1 MRGIVTLYITESKL
15 SQYGQILKKGL
26 DHSEAQ
32 PASSPM
38 SDTGQGSNQTVTP
51 TLTLT
56 ISNIRRT
63 ILSDSPR
70 YLEPR
75 VEVEM
80 LKKVV
85 PHSVATALASM
96 VFPVPGGPT
105 IRTPWGGGGEIRWMG
120 RGGSG
125 WVDGEGRER
134 VGGWGGEGVVGW
146 VGRGGSG

>member
-1 MRGIVTLYITESKL
+1 MIEEL
-15 SQYGQILKKGL
+15 S
-26 DHSEAQ
+26 HR
-32 PASSPM
+32 
-38 SDTGQGSNQTVTP
+38 QGSNRIVTP
-51 TLTLT
+51 SLTRT

-105 IRTPWGGGGEIRWMG
+105 IRTPWGEGGEAEIRW
-120 RGGSG
+120 
-125 WVDGEGRER
+125 VAGEGRECL
-134 VGGWGGEGVVGW
+134 GGWEGEGVVGW
-146 VGRGGSG
+146 EKRGEGKGGGERGDKGEMLKYLLNNTIHCR

>member
-1 MRGIVTLYITESKL
+1 ML
-15 SQYGQILKKGL
+15 
-26 DHSEAQ
+26 
-32 PASSPM
+32 
-38 SDTGQGSNQTVTP
+38 DTGQGSNQTVTP
-51 TLTLT
+51 SPTLT

-75 VEVEM
+75 VEVET

-105 IRTPWGGGGEIRWMG
+105 IRTPWGGGGRGWVDREGKEWVGGRGGEGVGGWMG

-125 WVDGEGRER
+125 
-134 VGGWGGEGVVGW
+134 
-146 VGRGGSG
+146 

>member
-1 MRGIVTLYITESKL
+1 MIEELSHTQGFNRIVTPS
-15 SQYGQILKKGL
+15 
-26 DHSEAQ
+26 
-32 PASSPM
+32 
-38 SDTGQGSNQTVTP
+38 
-51 TLTLT
+51 LTLT

-105 IRTPWGGGGEIRWMG
+105 IRTPWGEGGKERL
-120 RGGSG
+120 GG
-125 WVDGEGRER
+125 
-134 VGGWGGEGVVGW
+134 
-146 VGRGGSG
+146 